1 MLHARTISPI
11 GIALLLCSFNVTVRG
26 CNAIFCSTT
35 PKKQTSRTQHNPRQR
50 FHTPHA
56 YKQEPLRS
64 HRTQPKR
71 TRENRCEDDPTSCPT
86 GVHTGRL
93 GPSSVVQRGGFR
105 QSVDQYRMDERLPGA
120 AMVNVPQ
127 LHNAKTRRGEPT
139 GHV

>member
-56 YKQEPLRS
+56 YKQVRCAAIARS
-64 HRTQPKR
+64 LNEGVRTVARSSHGSPRTFVSRATRGISTKR
-71 TRENRCEDDPTSCPT
+71 
-86 GVHTGRL
+86 G
-93 GPSSVVQRGGFR
+93 SVSNG
-105 QSVDQYRMDERLPGA
+105 
-120 AMVNVPQ
+120 
-127 LHNAKTRRGEPT
+127 
-139 GHV
+139 